1 MLKTEDIVETYRW
14 AINPVRTFGELLT
27 LVQDCVGTLNANN
40 DNAVRNENI
49 LNLYFMFCACQQIIS
64 DYIHSSGLKRVVYFL
79 RRFMGQSVPN
89 RSESNRIIRLIAPI
103 ITRFIIPLMEK
114 MHNVLLRN
122 LYHIHNDILDV
133 CNKLAGLIYLQR
145 IEEKEPD
152 TVDLD
157 SFLTQNITS
166 LRRVKYPRAL
176 RDSFLKIPTVFKDE
190 PFGPEDCFS
199 LSRRASGDLT
209 NNVNLG
215 NVLIVGIRTSGCY
228 MAPLCMTA
236 MRNNG
241 LKDISIITYRPG
253 HGLLSQERNAIE
265 NTIKNNNGMVMVVDD
280 APYSGSVIEKVCDDL
295 IKLGVPTA
303 SLRIMVP
310 KFEEAPYWKKQ
321 HKKNDE
327 LSALKGEHVQ
337 KNTTLIKTITIE
349 RSSLSVGQYL
359 NTDWIRRQLKE
370 TGCFTN
376 ELMITDVTKD
386 IFYRGKNERFRS
398 KGLSYRPKR
407 PFPRYKRIFKINW
420 KDEENNDQT
429 KHILAISVGQGFW
442 GYPIK
447 ILYEHLADF
456 VPHLYALNDGV
467 ALMEWCE
474 QSESVSIGKAVKK
487 EILDEMASYIL
498 KRAALPML
506 TSLETIY
513 RMELNGNGLCTLNKM
528 FGGGLGLYGFL
539 YERVLRST
547 KKFSKILGNGGRCT
561 IDGKIGPQEWIVCRD
576 SGSSSFFK
584 IDYDEHAY
592 DWRDL
597 RIFDPL
603 YDLASVI
610 FEYCLDEESE
620 RILTEKFKDNNS
632 GAIDNIDKKI
642 LFYKVLY
649 AFLFKNALS
658 TSLSGGYSTG
668 ALPPSTKRE
677 RIMQEKLNAKCDSFL
692 TNTINSYLALP
703 VKSIPISKEPI
714 AVFSI
719 DVDNVIE
726 LERLGFSATS
736 KSSVEA
742 FSMLKK
748 AGFLPILNSGRSLKE
763 IKSRCAAFGIPYG
776 IAEHG
781 SVIWD
786 SYKKETITLPSK
798 QQVQKKTRL
807 LKELRKDKNIIID
820 DGFYCSLRV
829 FNRRGWFS
837 YPVNEVLLEEYFSSL
852 GIVDLR
858 LIQTPGKTDIAYKG
872 IDKGTAL
879 QTLLNRIG
887 RGALPIYA
895 IGDSISDASML
906 QIADTGY
913 VPSNCSQELRRKLA
927 GRENIIITPYPYQL
941 GFLWAVKDA
950 LKKHSINMKNHH
962 IVVDEISNMFSQHEK
977 IHKLSP
983 YIHALK
989 EMANALRM
997 FLKMGLNPE

>member
-1 MLKTEDIVETYRW
+1 MLKKKDIIETYRW

-27 LVQDCVGTLNANN
+27 LAQDCVGTLNANN

-64 DYIHSSGLKRVVYFL
+64 DYMHSSGFMRVVYVL
-79 RRFMGQSVPN
+79 RRFTVQSVPN
-89 RSESNRIIRLIAPI
+89 RSESYRIIRSIVRKIA
-103 ITRFIIPLMEK
+103 RFIIPLIEK
-114 MHNVLLRN
+114 MHNVQIRN
-122 LYHIHNDILDV
+122 LYRIHNDTLDV
-133 CNKLAGLIYLQR
+133 CNKLAGLIYLER

-152 TVDLD
+152 LVDLA
-157 SFLTQNITS
+157 SFLAQNITS
-166 LRRVKYPRAL
+166 LRRVKYTRAL
-176 RDSFLKIPTVFKDE
+176 RDSFLRIPTVFKDE

-199 LSRRASGDLT
+199 LGRRASGDLS
-209 NNVNLG
+209 NNVNIG

-228 MAPLCMTA
+228 MAPLCMMA

-241 LKDISIITYRPG
+241 LKNISIITYRPG
-253 HGLLSQERNAIE
+253 YGLFSQERNAIE
-265 NTIKNNNGMVMVVDD
+265 NTIKNNNGIVVVVDD
-280 APYSGSVIEKVCDDL
+280 APYSGSAVEKVCDDL

-321 HKKNDE
+321 HPNNNK

-337 KNTTLIKTITIE
+337 QNTTLIKTITIE
-349 RSSLSVGQYL
+349 RSGLYIGQYL

-370 TGCFTN
+370 TGFFAD
-376 ELMITDVTKD
+376 ELTITDVTED
-386 IFYRGKNERFRS
+386 IFYRGKNERLRS
-398 KGLSYRPKR
+398 KGLLYRPKR

-420 KDEENNDQT
+420 KDEENKDQT

-474 QSESVSIGKAVKK
+474 RSESVSIGKAVKK
-487 EILDEMASYIL
+487 ERLDEMASYIL
-498 KRAALPML
+498 KRAALPTL

-513 RMELNGNGLCTLNKM
+513 RMESNGSGLDSLNAM
-528 FGGGLGLYGFL
+528 FGRGLGLYGLL
-539 YERVLRST
+539 YVRVLRST
-547 KKFSKILGNGGRCT
+547 KKLSKILGNGARCA

-576 SGSSSFFK
+576 SESSSFLK

-620 RILTEKFKDNNS
+620 HIITEKFKDNNS
-632 GAIDNIDKKI
+632 GATDNIDKKM

-649 AFLFKNALS
+649 AFLLKEALS
-658 TSLSGGYSTG
+658 ISLSGGYSTG

-677 RIMQEKLNAKCDSFL
+677 HIKQEKLNAKCNSFL
-692 TNTINSYLALP
+692 ANTINSYLALP

-726 LERLGFSATS
+726 SERLGFSAAS
-736 KSSVEA
+736 KSSIES

-748 AGFLPILNSGRSLKE
+748 AGFLPVLNSGRSLEE

-820 DGFYCSLRV
+820 DGFCCSLRV
-829 FNRRGWFS
+829 FNRRGWHS
-837 YPVNEVLLEEYFSSL
+837 YPVNEVLLEEYFNSL

-858 LIQTPGKTDIAYKG
+858 LIQAPGKTDIAYKG

-913 VPSNCSQELRRKLA
+913 VPSNCSQELRRTLT
-927 GRENIIITPYPYQL
+927 GRETIIITPYPYQL
-941 GFLWAVKDA
+941 GFLWAVKDT
-950 LKKHSINMKNHH
+950 LKKHSINLKNHH
-962 IVVDEISNMFSQHEK
+962 IIMDEVSNMFSQHEK

-989 EMANALRM
+989 EMAKA
-997 FLKMGLNPE
+997 